1 MELRYVEQRAP
12 IVFPVSEKVPES
24 QLHVLLRMLL
34 YSLLRSAFGKSFTV
48 CSDQFVYFDA
58 ENPKQCLAPD
68 AFVRRVAQTEFVRS
82 WKVWE
87 RGAPELAVEIVSD
100 SDARDVPW
108 ERKMAR
114 YRQLG
119 VSELVLF
126 HPESEQRALRVW
138 DRVQGT
144 LVEREVS
151 NERARSLILPIEWV
165 VAPADDWL
173 PRALRFE
180 RDGEL
185 VLTDQ
190 EALQAARDAEEA
202 ARSAT
207 EAAEARIRELEA
219 ELRRRR

>member
-1 MELRYVEQRAP
+1 
-12 IVFPVSEKVPES
+12 
-24 QLHVLLRMLL
+24 MLL
-34 YSLLRSAFGKSFTV
+34 YSLLRSAFGKSWTV

-58 ENPKQCLAPD
+58 EDPKQCLAPD
-68 AFVRRVAQTEFVRS
+68 AFVRRVVQTEFVRS

-100 SDARDVPW
+100 SDEVDLPW

-119 VSELVLF
+119 VSELVRF

-165 VAPADDWL
+165 VAPADDL
-173 PRALRFE
+173 LRALRFE

-185 VLTDQ
+185 VWTDQ
-190 EALQAARDAEEA
+190 EALQAARAATEATRASTDA
-202 ARSAT
+202 ARAAREAERVAKEAERAAR
-207 EAAEARIRELEA
+207 EAAEARVRELEA
-219 ELRRRR
+219 ELRRR